1 MRNEII
7 EINEFTAIKVENKND
22 SLLWLDGSVTTIPH
36 DLATKIMCTRA
47 KAKNR
52 FNYILLLGSHIF
64 VWKAN
69 MWMQEK

>member
-22 SLLWLDGSVTTIPH
+22 RLLWLDGSITTIPH

-47 KAKNR
+47 NAKNR
-52 FNYILLLGSHIF
+52 FYWCIDLGTHRFI
-64 VWKAN
+64 WRAN
-69 MWMQEK
+69 MWMEI